1 MSVLAV
7 FCTFHRVVDR
17 LLQRPKTG
25 HGMLLYEVHCTIRGP
40 TGVPREDI
48 FMSIIPSLE
57 ERRSEH
63 CLRCMTYSGAGLHYF
78 YMFVFFPLL
87 TRFVHLLDYCNYCQ
101 AVTVD

>member
-7 FCTFHRVVDR
+7 LCTDR
-17 LLQRPKTG
+17 LLQHPKTG
-25 HGMLLYEVHCTIRGP
+25 HGMFLYEVHCTIRGP

-48 FMSIIPSLE
+48 IPSLE
-57 ERRSEH
+57 QRRSEH